1 MFEWGKQ
8 ENAAKKGYQKR
19 VTMSQMQH
27 CNVDINL
34 AHGASIFSYLV
45 YLTAH
50 VSGTDRGSSP
60 MRIRFLGLESYCP

>member
-1 MFEWGKQ
+1 MGKQ
-8 ENAAKKGYQKR
+8 ESTAKKGNQKR

-27 CNVDINL
+27 CNVDMNL

-50 VSGTDRGSSP
+50 VSGTDRG
-60 MRIRFLGLESYCP
+60 LESNENTFLV